1 VNKITGANPATAG
14 IQPLGL
20 LAAVGAAL
28 CFSII
33 DLIVKLLSGDYPLYE
48 IVFLRSLIALTVLFG
63 FIVPVEGGLH
73 VLRTSKLRLHGLRS
87 LALVFASLMLFTG
100 LAVMPLA
107 NAVAISFAT
116 PLIVTA
122 MSVLFLREKV
132 GPWRWAAVATGFLGV
147 LIIVRPGADAFQL
160 TSLLPLAAAFGYA
173 TAHTLTRRAG
183 GSERGAALSFYP
195 LLGFTLVSALIGL
208 MLGDGRFA
216 TGDNAAL
223 DFILRAWIWPAQSDY
238 LVIALLGVA
247 GGFGGYLIG
256 QAYRLC
262 EAGLVAPFEY
272 VALPLAMLWGVLFFA
287 DWPTTNVWI
296 GSTLVVGSGLVSVWR
311 ELQHKQ
317 VPNRPGRRSAG

>member
-1 VNKITGANPATAG
+1 MTSLTQVRINPA
-14 IQPLGL
+14 GL

-33 DLIVKLLSGDYPLYE
+33 DLIFKLLSGDYPLYE
-48 IVFLRSLIALTVLFG
+48 IVFMRSLIALAVLLG
-63 FIVPVEGGLH
+63 VIVPLEGGLH
-73 VLRTSKLRLHGLRS
+73 VLRSSKLRLHGLRS
-87 LALVFASLMLFTG
+87 LAVLFANLMFFSG

-132 GPWRWAAVATGFLGV
+132 GAWRWAAVATGFLGV
-147 LIIVRPGADAFQL
+147 LVIVRPGSDAFQL

-173 TAHTLTRRAG
+173 SLHILTRHAG
-183 GSERGAALSFYP
+183 GTERGAALSFYP
-195 LLGFTLVSALIGL
+195 LLSFTLVSALVGL
-208 MLGDGRFA
+208 TLGDGRFS
-216 TGDNAAL
+216 TGDSAAL
-223 DFILRAWIWPAQSDY
+223 DFILRAWIWPAPEDY
-238 LVIALLGVA
+238 FVIALLGIA
-247 GGFGGYLIG
+247 GGFGGYLVG

-296 GSTLVVGSGLVSVWR
+296 GSTLVIGAGLVSVWR
-311 ELQHKQ
+311 ELRHKQ